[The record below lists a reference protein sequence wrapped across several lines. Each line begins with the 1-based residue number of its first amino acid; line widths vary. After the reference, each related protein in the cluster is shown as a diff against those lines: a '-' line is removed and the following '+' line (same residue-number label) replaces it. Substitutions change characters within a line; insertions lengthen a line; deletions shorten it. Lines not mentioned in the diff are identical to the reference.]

1 MNGCPSDDSQHHD
14 VAGAAI
20 PSIYSFNF
28 SDLKISPL
36 WTAGSNDKLQACKK
50 LGADVGINYKTEDW
64 VARVKEET
72 CGRGADVILDVM
84 GASYLSKNTESLAV
98 DGRLIVLGLQGGTV
112 RSFGSNKNLRIQ

>member
-1 MNGCPSDDSQHHD
+1 
-14 VAGAAI
+14 
-20 PSIYSFNF
+20 
-28 SDLKISPL
+28 L
-36 WTAGSNDKLQACKK
+36 TAGSDDKLQACKK

-72 CGRGADVILDVM
+72 DGRGADVILDVM

-112 RSFGSNKNLRIQ
+112 RSFGSNKNLRIQRLQGLHRLSSSSLRRLSLTVWYIVPGVRVSVSRF